1 MVHIIIPDEK
11 VESLNALLNNKA
23 WVVQRLKNRVYAS
36 LNSKQ
41 VSRGIA
47 PIKKYPVFVT
57 FIFTIP
63 TKRKRDVDNIVVKYY
78 LDYLVKEG
86 VLEGDNFFLIPVIT
100 KLCRYE
106 KGINKVEIIIQ
117 NEQEF
122 ARESSKAIVA
132 IVQGKQSTISK

>member
-11 VESLNALLNNKA
+11 VESLNSLLNNKA
-23 WVVQRLKNRVYAS
+23 WVVQRLKNKVHTS
-36 LNSKQ
+36 LRSKQ
-41 VSRGIA
+41 VSKGIA
-47 PIKKYPVFVT
+47 PIKKYPVFIT

-63 TKRKRDVDNIVVKYY
+63 TKRKRDVDNIIVKYY
-78 LDYLVKEG
+78 LDYLVREG
-86 VLEGDNFFLIPVIT
+86 ILEEDNFFLIPAIT
-100 KLCRYE
+100 KVCRYE
-106 KGINKVEIIIQ
+106 KGVNKVEILIQ